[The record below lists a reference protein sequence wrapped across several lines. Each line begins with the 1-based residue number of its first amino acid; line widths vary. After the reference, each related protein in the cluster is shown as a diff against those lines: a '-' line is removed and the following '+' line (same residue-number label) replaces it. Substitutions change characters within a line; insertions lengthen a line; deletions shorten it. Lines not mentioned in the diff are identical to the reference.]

1 MLSVLQDT
9 GAGRERE
16 FAQGQT
22 NWIVVELGM
31 NPDCLA
37 QNPHLATLSLSLLI
51 CEMGLTIT
59 TSLGLGRGQ
68 W

>member
-37 QNPHLATLSLSLLI
+37 TLSLSLLI